1 MTTTNLPILKL
12 ADLEGCQ
19 TFVMSEISRLANCHK
34 NASWNW
40 QRKPDFPKS
49 CGLRKG
55 LNNKLNNVYPKM
67 QTLAW
72 LIRHGKI
79 QPINGLNPDDYLPVV
94 AQDNNTAAPNI
105 DNGMAAEF
113 IRRPLSGMATL
124 ISSDPGPRKTIRT
137 AGVWPIV

>member
-1 MTTTNLPILKL
+1 MIAPAVKLEDLDNTN
-12 ADLEGCQ
+12 A
-19 TFVMSEISRLANCHK
+19 FVMSEISRLANCHK

-40 QRKPDFPKS
+40 QRKPDFPKA

-79 QPINGLNPDDYLPVV
+79 QPIDGLNPDDYLPAV
-94 AQDNNTAAPNI
+94 AEDKNAAAPNI
-105 DNGMAAEF
+105 DNGMASEF
-113 IRRPLSGMATL
+113 IRRSFSGMARL
-124 ISSDPGPRKTIRT
+124 ISSNPGPRKIIRT